1 MSLNADDTIQQ
12 KQWAE
17 LTPEEKSVIAEIAG
31 DEQEFNLLKQMM
43 KVALEE
49 NEQIP
54 PINPALQQT
63 LRKEIKSGK
72 KFYRMAWYAAAAVA
86 TGLLLMFFINQN
98 KEKKPPI
105 VKNNPTT
112 PLHNIQT
119 PDSTKAP
126 IPTLQA
132 PPSPVETT
140 MQKQTHLAQIP
151 SDSLPQET
159 GTNKHP
165 TTLYSNVINPTVDAD
180 TSLLAFV
187 TEIY

>member
-1 MSLNADDTIQQ
+1 MGFKI
-12 KQWAE
+12 
-17 LTPEEKSVIAEIAG
+17 
-31 DEQEFNLLKQMM
+31 
-43 KVALEE
+43 
-49 NEQIP
+49 
-54 PINPALQQT
+54 
-63 LRKEIKSGK
+63 
-72 KFYRMAWYAAAAVA
+72 
-86 TGLLLMFFINQN
+86 INQN

-140 MQKQTHLAQIP
+140 MQKQTHLAQTS
-151 SDSLPQET
+151 SDSLNQET
-159 GTNKHP
+159 GTNKPP